1 MILPVTSCQIT
12 YTAGNSFLEN
22 MSVYMEVFEP
32 LWRKT
37 RPQFGNMLQAT
48 EFFPQPVENKT
59 LPIDSIFRTSVRK
72 TITGIWLTYRNGAV
86 TRPLRMNVKKN
97 HIQSS

>member
-32 LWRKT
+32 L
-37 RPQFGNMLQAT
+37 
-48 EFFPQPVENKT
+48 
-59 LPIDSIFRTSVRK
+59 
-72 TITGIWLTYRNGAV
+72 
-86 TRPLRMNVKKN
+86 
-97 HIQSS
+97 